1 MTTVYYNNAYALN
14 NKPQY
19 GPNDIIDFEVK
30 MRPARSMI
38 ANSFRVNGIVQVT
51 KIKADGTQVPVV
63 KADQVYINPFVGA
76 HGFFRNSSTSINGSV
91 IENITYYPTYAG
103 MQKQKQFTLEG
114 LNSSSDA
121 LVELCGTQNNI
132 MLLGSAVTDGMGVP
146 MGCPFSIKPNAAI
159 NGSASNLPQSKFQS
173 IRIVFNMSSPVEC
186 LYTTHKPDDDYML
199 GADGFVGLNY
209 SITQLQSAWYETA
222 EMAVPSP
229 VTFQTSSLVTT
240 TLLTN
245 YATFAVTAPN
255 LYESLS
261 LRFVQQSHRNNM
273 FFDNNLSEF
282 VPGLE
287 GGAAKTELTIDSNT
301 AVVTYPIQSYADL
314 GFNYAK
320 SLGAGMKNS
329 ITNMYLSK
337 VMTFGIGFAF
347 AVSANDRLAIAV
359 QIDPTQNNPG
369 VNPYDVFMYLCGFA
383 QI

>member
-1 MTTVYYNNAYALN
+1 MTTVFYNNAYALN
-14 NKPQY
+14 NKPAY

-30 MRPARSMI
+30 MRPGRSYI

-51 KIKADGTQVPVV
+51 KIKADGSQVPVV
-63 KADQVYINPFVGA
+63 KADQVYMNPFVGS
-76 HGFFRNSSTSINGSV
+76 HGFFRNSSVSVNGSV
-91 IENITYYPTYAG
+91 IENITYYPVYAG

-132 MLLGSAVTDGMGVP
+132 MLLGTSVFGGMGEP
-146 MGCPFSIKPNAAI
+146 LGCPFSIKPNAAI
-159 NGSASNLPQSKFQS
+159 NGSASNLQQSKFQS

-186 LYTTHKPDDDYML
+186 LYTTHKSDSAYMA

-222 EMAVPSP
+222 ETPVPSP
-229 VTFQTSSLVTT
+229 VTFQTCSLVTT

-255 LYESLS
+255 LYEALS
-261 LRFVQQSHRNNM
+261 LRFIQQAHRNNM

-287 GGAAKTELTIDSNT
+287 GGAAKTELTIDSAT

-314 GFNYAK
+314 GFNFAK

-329 ITNMYLSK
+329 LTNMYLSK

-369 VNPYDVFMYLCGFA
+369 VNPYDVFMFLCGFS
-383 QI
+383 QL

>member
-1 MTTVYYNNAYALN
+1 MTTVFYNNAYALN
-14 NKPQY
+14 NRAQY
-19 GPNDIIDFEVK
+19 GPSDILDFEVK
-30 MRPARSMI
+30 MRPARCMI
-38 ANSFRVNGIVQVT
+38 ANSFRVNGILQVS
-51 KIKADGTQVPVV
+51 KIKADGSQVPVV
-63 KADQVYINPFVGA
+63 KADQVYMNPFVGA
-76 HGFFRNSSTSINGSV
+76 HGLFRNSSVSINGSV
-91 IENITYYPTYAG
+91 VENNTYYPAWAG
-103 MQKQKQFTLEG
+103 LQKQKQFTLEG
-114 LNSSSDA
+114 LNTSSDA

-132 MLLGSAVTDGMGVP
+132 MLLGSSVTDGMGVP

-173 IRIVFNMSSPVEC
+173 VRIVFNMASPVEC
-186 LYTTHKPDDDYML
+186 LYTTHKAEDAYMS
-199 GADGFVGLNY
+199 GPNGFVGLNY
-209 SITQLQSAWYETA
+209 SITQLQSAWYEMA
-222 EMAVPSP
+222 EAPVPSP
-229 VTFQTSSLVTT
+229 VTFQTCSLVTT

-255 LYESLS
+255 LYEALS
-261 LRFVQQSHRNNM
+261 LRFIQQKHRNTM
-273 FFDNNLSEF
+273 FYDNNLSEF

-329 ITNMYLSK
+329 LTNMYLSK

-347 AVSANDRLAIAV
+347 AVSANDRLAIGV

-369 VNPYDVFMYLCGFA
+369 ANPYDVFMFLSGYA

>member
-1 MTTVYYNNAYALN
+1 MTTVFYNNAYALN

-30 MRPARSMI
+30 MRPARCMI
-38 ANSFRVNGIVQVT
+38 ANSFRVNGILQVT
-51 KIKADGTQVPVV
+51 KIKADGSQVPVV
-63 KADQVYINPFVGA
+63 KADQVYMNPFVGA
-76 HGFFRNSSTSINGSV
+76 HGLFRNSSVSINGSV
-91 IENITYYPTYAG
+91 IENNTYYPAWAG
-103 MQKQKQFTLEG
+103 LQKQKQFTLEG
-114 LNSSSDA
+114 LNTSSDA

-132 MLLGSAVTDGMGVP
+132 MLLGSSVTDGMGVP
-146 MGCPFSIKPNAAI
+146 MGCPFSIKPSAAI

-173 IRIVFNMSSPVEC
+173 VRIVFNMASPVEC
-186 LYTTHKPDDDYML
+186 LYTTHKAEDAYMS
-199 GADGFVGLNY
+199 GPNGFVGLNY
-209 SITQLQSAWYETA
+209 SITQLQSAWYEMA
-222 EMAVPSP
+222 EVPVPSP
-229 VTFQTSSLVTT
+229 VTFQTCSLVTT

-255 LYESLS
+255 LYEALS
-261 LRFVQQSHRNNM
+261 LRFIQQAHRNTM
-273 FFDNNLSEF
+273 FYDNNLSEF

-329 ITNMYLSK
+329 LTNMYLSK

-369 VNPYDVFMYLCGFA
+369 ANAYDVFMFLSGYA